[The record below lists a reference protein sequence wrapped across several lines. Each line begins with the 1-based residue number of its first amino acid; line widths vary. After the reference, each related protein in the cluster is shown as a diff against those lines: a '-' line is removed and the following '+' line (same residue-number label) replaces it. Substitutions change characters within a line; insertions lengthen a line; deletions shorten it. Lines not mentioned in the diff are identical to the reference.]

1 MKFRWVFLL
10 AANFANSIFMVFILL
25 SMYLKSSHTV
35 TLIEPNELII
45 TAEVFFSIFIVI
57 SSVTV
62 AGWNFLKQ
70 NRA

>member
-1 MKFRWVFLL
+1 MKFRWIFLL

-25 SMYLKSSHTV
+25 SMYLQSSHTV

-45 TAEVFFSIFIVI
+45 TAEVFFSIFIVT

-62 AGWNFLKQ
+62 TGWNFLKQ
-70 NRA
+70 K